1 MSSHRRCASR
11 ISLVCPTAFF
21 PDQVLAAFV
30 RCFASLLY
38 TYRRA
43 LATAPATSKKDG
55 LLYKFNAEAFL
66 KSAPS
71 DQTEFLTMLIDTQ
84 GTQKLPDV

>member
-38 TYRRA
+38 SYRRA
-43 LATAPATSKKDG
+43 LTPAPAGSKKGG
-55 LLYKFNAEAFL
+55 LLYKFNPEAFL
-66 KSAPS
+66 KNAPS
-71 DQTEFLTMLIDTQ
+71 DQIEFLTMLIDTQ
-84 GTQKLPDV
+84 GTQELPTV